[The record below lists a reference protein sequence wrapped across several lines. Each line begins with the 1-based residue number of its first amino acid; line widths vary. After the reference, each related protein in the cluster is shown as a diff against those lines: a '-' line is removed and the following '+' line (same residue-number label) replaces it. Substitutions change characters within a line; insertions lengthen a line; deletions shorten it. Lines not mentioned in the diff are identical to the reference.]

1 MKLKST
7 RYNTWP
13 PAWPSTTDISNLT
26 PANGI
31 GSLED
36 SVSRCPSYYGN
47 INYTAGV
54 PQSASPNRTEDFNTA
69 IVCKRELWTPITSIR
84 APGRLSCSSPV
95 EGARGTRRGRNFR
108 WKTET
113 PRRTAGVA
121 PAWPVVLT
129 GGRQGSPHQTS
140 ARYPGEASKYPNL
153 EIHRELPFAQIG

>member
-1 MKLKST
+1 FKKFEKKDFL
-7 RYNTWP
+7 
-13 PAWPSTTDISNLT
+13 APSTTEYCRFR
-26 PANGI
+26 A
-31 GSLED
+31 
-36 SVSRCPSYYGN
+36 SVSQGPPIGRRTFTQRS
-47 INYTAGV
+47 
-54 PQSASPNRTEDFNTA
+54 SASANCGHR
-69 IVCKRELWTPITSIR
+69 S
-84 APGRLSCSSPV
+84 RLFGPQGDSAVHRRWKGP
-95 EGARGTRRGRNFR
+95 RGTRRGRNFR